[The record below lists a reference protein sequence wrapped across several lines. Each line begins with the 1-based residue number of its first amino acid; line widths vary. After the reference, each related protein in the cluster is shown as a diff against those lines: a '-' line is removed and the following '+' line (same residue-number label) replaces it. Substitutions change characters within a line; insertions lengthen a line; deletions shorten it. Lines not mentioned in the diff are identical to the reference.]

1 MDLYSPAFNQQEE
14 IPSKYTCDG
23 EDISPPLKWENLPT
37 GTESLAVIMDDP
49 DAPIGTW
56 IHWVLFNLPA
66 DKNSLSENMP
76 NSSELPTGGKH
87 GINSWGR
94 PGYGGPCPPAGTHR
108 YFFKL
113 YALDTILDIPSGIG
127 KKKLL
132 QLMEG
137 HILDHS
143 ELVGLYKRK

>member
-1 MDLYSPAFNQQEE
+1 MHLHSSAFNQHEE
-14 IPSKYTCDG
+14 IPGKYTCDG
-23 EDISPPLKWENLPT
+23 EDISPPLEWENPPA
-37 GTESLAVIMDDP
+37 GTKSIAVIMDDP

-66 DKNSLSENMP
+66 DKSFLSENTP

-94 PGYGGPCPPAGTHR
+94 LGYGGPCPPSGTHR
-108 YFFKL
+108 YYFKL
-113 YALDTILDIPSGIG
+113 YALDAVLDIPSGIR

-137 HILDHS
+137 HILDQS